1 MTKKEQE
8 MKNYQ
13 CPNCEA
19 KLPLDIKTL
28 IKNKNIET
36 ICNNCNTSLKA
47 KKTVNWNTGYIIGF
61 LSVIIPGYL
70 SFFFKKPF
78 GFALLLSLLSASIV
92 LSLFILYLYVTTEFI
107 KDD

>member
-1 MTKKEQE
+1 

-13 CPNCEA
+13 CPNCQE
-19 KLPLDIKTL
+19 KIPLDIKIL

-70 SFFFKKPF
+70 SLFFKKPF
-78 GFALLLSLLSASIV
+78 SFALLFSLSSASIV
-92 LSLFILYLYVTTEFI
+92 FTLFILYLYLTTEFI
-107 KDD
+107 KDE